1 VLHSEAALADEFVFV
16 ILNCHDLFNIP
27 EGGRIMSTTLTPSI
41 PIFVTSPVLEKQAR
55 RGLLVYFALLIPLSI
70 ICYVFATTTRNA
82 LWMVPGLMWTPAVS
96 SIIAR
101 LAFREGV
108 ADISFRVGGRR
119 GLGAL
124 LVALVLPIG
133 IGLLAYGTGWIT
145 GLTPFTAPPLG
156 PFQQLLPAH
165 RVSPALFFLVSLLVT
180 MTYGT
185 LFSIPLAFGEELG
198 WRGYMLTRLIDAGV
212 PKPILLS
219 GLIWCVWHVP
229 LIVAGLYV
237 GGPFLVVSIALFM
250 INVMAFSYVF
260 ARLRLATGSIWPCVL
275 LHASWNAIIMATFN
289 GSVTGAM
296 SHLWIGEAGILVCIV
311 MVVIA
316 VVLSRMRWTMI
327 RQLPKRGEP
336 VHEEVLPPAL
346 V

>member
-1 VLHSEAALADEFVFV
+1 
-16 ILNCHDLFNIP
+16 
-27 EGGRIMSTTLTPSI
+27 
-41 PIFVTSPVLEKQAR
+41 
-55 RGLLVYFALLIPLSI
+55 
-70 ICYVFATTTRNA
+70 
-82 LWMVPGLMWTPAVS
+82 MWTPAVS

-101 LAFREGV
+101 LVLREGI
-108 ADISFRVGGRR
+108 ADISFRLSGRR
-119 GLGAL
+119 RLIAL

-165 RVSPALFFLVSLLVT
+165 GASPALVFLVSLLVT

-185 LFSIPLAFGEELG
+185 LFSLPLAFGEELG
-198 WRGYMLTRLIDAGV
+198 WRGYMLTRLIDAEV

-219 GLIWCVWHVP
+219 GLIWGLWHVP

-237 GGPFLVVSIALFM
+237 GGPLLIASVVLFM
-250 INVMAFSYVF
+250 INVMAFGYVF

-275 LHASWNAIIMATFN
+275 LHASWNAVIQATFDR
-289 GSVTGAM
+289 SVTGAM
-296 SHLWIGEAGILVCIV
+296 STLWVGESGILVCV
-311 MVVIA
+311 VLVVIA
-316 VVLSRMRWTMI
+316 VVLSRGRWTMI

-336 VHEEVLPPAL
+336 VHEEVLLPVL
-346 V
+346 I